1 MTIRRPTAQ
10 DLRRLAAA
18 NHFEITDGEMAAFQA
33 MIPGLFASYDA
44 LAQMPEE
51 RAPLRYPGRDAGARP
66 SPEQD
71 PYNAILRRCQLRGAT
86 GGKLAGKR
94 IGLKNNICVAG
105 MPMTC
110 ASLLLQDYIPD
121 SDATIVTR
129 MLDEGAEINAILN
142 LDDFA
147 FSGAGDTSAFG
158 ATLNPHS
165 AAHLAGGSSGGS
177 AAALYYDDIDIT
189 IGGDQG
195 GSIRIPASFCGVVGH
210 KPTHGLVP
218 YTGIVGIDNTFD
230 HAGPMARTV
239 YDAALL
245 LEVIAGKDPLDPRQ
259 GDEVPVQPYTA
270 ALEGGASGLRVGVLT
285 EGFGLPE
292 SDLAVDYRVRRA
304 LRLMAELGASVAEV
318 SVPWHGRAGG
328 VVWGLMAEGAT
339 ALLQTGGAG
348 RHFEGRYN
356 PGLAQALG
364 QGRRAQGNDLP
375 PTVKLVLLVGS
386 YMTESYHS
394 RMYAKAQNMR
404 RQLRAAYDDA
414 LSRCDVLAMPT
425 TPMPAHRND
434 AGGDPYAVL
443 SHGWDMLANTAPFDM
458 TGHPA
463 ISIPC
468 GKTADGLPVGL
479 MLVGRRFD
487 DATVL
492 RAAHAFEQA
501 GDWQTL

>member
-1 MTIRRPTAQ
+1 MIVRRPTPK
-10 DLRRLAAA
+10 DLRRMAEA
-18 NHFEITDGEMAAFQA
+18 NHFEITDEEMEAFEA
-33 MIPGLFASYDA
+33 MIPGLFESYD
-44 LAQMPEE
+44 LLSQLPETPP
-51 RAPLRYPGRDAGARP
+51 PLRYPSRDAGSRP
-66 SPEQD
+66 TPQED
-71 PYNAILRRCQLRGAT
+71 PFNAILRRCTLKGAT

-110 ASLLLQDYIPD
+110 ASKILEDYIPD

-129 MLDEGAEINAILN
+129 ILDEGGEVNAILN
-142 LDDFA
+142 LDNFA

-158 ATLNPHS
+158 PTLNPHDTG
-165 AAHLAGGSSGGS
+165 HLAGGSSGGS

-239 YDAALL
+239 YDAALM

-259 GDEVPVQPYTA
+259 GDVPTQPYTS
-270 ALEGGASGLRVGVLT
+270 ALTGDASGLRIGVLT
-285 EGFGLPE
+285 EGFGTAYA
-292 SDLAVDYRVRRA
+292 DLAVDYKVRRA
-304 LRLMAELGASVAEV
+304 ARLMAELGARVDEV
-318 SVPWHGRAGG
+318 SVPWHSSANG
-328 VVWGLMAEGAT
+328 VVWGLIAEGAT
-339 ALLQTGGAG
+339 GLLQTSGTG
-348 RHFEGRYN
+348 RHFEGQYS

-364 QGRRAQGNDLP
+364 QGRRAQANDFP
-375 PTVKLVLLVGS
+375 PTVKLVLLIGS
-386 YMTESYHS
+386 YMTEHYNS
-394 RMYAKAQNMR
+394 RMYAKAQNLR
-404 RQLRAAYDDA
+404 RELRGAYDEA
-414 LSRCDVLAMPT
+414 LSRYDVLAMPT
-425 TPMPAHRND
+425 TPMPAHAND
-434 AGGDPYAVL
+434 ANGNPYAML
-443 SHGWDMLANTAPFDM
+443 DHGWDMLANTGPFNM

-463 ISIPC
+463 ISVPC

-492 RAAHAFEQA
+492 RAAHAFEQSVN
-501 GDWQTL
+501 WETL

>member
-1 MTIRRPTAQ
+1 MTIRRPTSQ
-10 DLRRLAAA
+10 DLRRLAEA
-18 NHFEITDGEMAAFQA
+18 NHFDITDAEMAAFQA
-33 MIPGLFASYDA
+33 MIPGLFESYDI
-44 LAQMPEE
+44 LEQLPEP
-51 RAPLRYPGRDAGARP
+51 RTPLRYSSRDAGARP
-66 SPEQD
+66 SPEED
-71 PYNAILRRCQLRGAT
+71 PYNAILRRCTLRGAT

-110 ASLLLQDYIPD
+110 ASLMLEDYIPD

-129 MLDEGAEINAILN
+129 MLDEGAEITAILN
-142 LDDFA
+142 LDNFA

-158 ATLNPHS
+158 PTLNPHNTG
-165 AAHLAGGSSGGS
+165 HLAGGSSGGS
-177 AAALYYDDIDIT
+177 AAGLYYDDIDIT

-259 GDEVPVQPYTA
+259 GEVPTQPYTA
-270 ALEGGASGLRVGVLT
+270 ALNGDASGLRIGVVA
-285 EGFGLPE
+285 EGFGMPE
-292 SDLAVDYRVRRA
+292 SDPAVDYRVRRA
-304 LRLMAELGASVAEV
+304 LRLLAETGATVADV
-318 SVPWHGRAGG
+318 SIPWHSKARG
-328 VVWGLMAEGAT
+328 VVWGLIAEGAT
-339 ALLQTGGAG
+339 GLLQTSGTG
-348 RHFEGRYN
+348 RHFEGLYN
-356 PGLAQALG
+356 PGLAHALG
-364 QGRRAQGNDLP
+364 HGRRAQANDFP
-375 PTVKLVLLVGS
+375 PTVKLVLLIGA
-386 YMTESYHS
+386 YMTEHYNS
-394 RMYAKAQNMR
+394 RMYAKAQNVR
-404 RQLRAAYDDA
+404 RELRAAYDQA
-414 LSRCDVLAMPT
+414 LNSFDVLAMPT

-434 AGGDPYAVL
+434 ADGDPAKVL
-443 SHGWDMLANTAPFDM
+443 NHGWDMVNNTGPFDM

-463 ISIPC
+463 ISVPC
-468 GKTADGLPVGL
+468 GKTAEGLPVGL

-492 RAAHAFEQA
+492 RTAHAFEQA
-501 GDWQTL
+501 ADWETL

>member
-1 MTIRRPTAQ
+1 MTIRRPTSQ
-10 DLRRLAAA
+10 DLQRLAEA
-18 NHFEITDGEMAAFQA
+18 NNFDITDAEMQAFEA
-33 MIPGLFASYDA
+33 MIPGLFQSYDA

-51 RAPLRYPGRDAGARP
+51 RAPLRYPGRDAGTRP
-66 SPEQD
+66 TPAQD
-71 PYNAILRRCQLRGAT
+71 PYNAILRRCLLQGAT

-105 MPMTC
+105 FPMTC
-110 ASLLLQDYIPD
+110 ASKVLEDYIPD

-142 LDDFA
+142 LDNFA

-158 ATLNPHS
+158 PTLNPHNT
-165 AAHLAGGSSGGS
+165 AHLAGGSSGGS
-177 AAALYYDDIDIT
+177 AAALFYDDIDIT

-259 GDEVPVQPYTA
+259 GDVPVQPYTA
-270 ALEGGASGLRVGVLT
+270 ALTGDASGLRVGVLT
-285 EGFGLPE
+285 QGFGLPE

-304 LRLMAELGASVAEV
+304 LPLLAELGATVADV
-318 SVPWHGRAGG
+318 SVPWHARATGI
-328 VVWGLMAEGAT
+328 VWGLMAEGAT
-339 ALLQTGGAG
+339 ALLQSSGTG
-348 RHFEGRYN
+348 RHFEGLYN
-356 PGLAQALG
+356 PGLAHALG
-364 QGRRAQGNDLP
+364 QGRRAQANDFP
-375 PTVKLVLLVGS
+375 PTVKLVLLIGS
-386 YMTESYHS
+386 YMTERYNS

-404 RQLRAAYDDA
+404 RQLRAAYDEA
-414 LSRCDVLAMPT
+414 LTQFDVLAMPT
-425 TPMPAHRND
+425 TPMTAHRND
-434 AGGDPYAVL
+434 ANGNPRAVL

-468 GKTADGLPVGL
+468 GKTAEGLPVGL
-479 MLVGRRFD
+479 MLVGRPFD

-492 RAAHAFEQA
+492 RAAHAFEQSA
-501 GDWQTL
+501 DWQTI